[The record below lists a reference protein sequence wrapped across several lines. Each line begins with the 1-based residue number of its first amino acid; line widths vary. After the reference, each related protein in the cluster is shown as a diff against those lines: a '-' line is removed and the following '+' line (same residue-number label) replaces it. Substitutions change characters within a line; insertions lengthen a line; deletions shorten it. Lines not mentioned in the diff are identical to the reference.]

1 MMNAVLLKNPGQ
13 PLAFSEVAMPLP
25 GPDEVCV
32 KVKAAALNHRDVW
45 ITKGQY
51 PGIVPD
57 LILGSDGAGLVEA
70 VGENV
75 PDSLIG
81 KAVIINPSHGWTDN
95 PSHQPDDYQ
104 ILGLPKS
111 GTFAEYVIVEAQYL
125 IEKPAHLSFEE
136 AAALPL
142 AGLTAYRALFSRA
155 DLRAGERVLISGVGG
170 GVALFA
176 FQFALAAD
184 AVVFATSG
192 SEEKLNRVLKMGAT
206 GTANYK
212 EEGWAKS
219 LGKSTPGFDVII
231 DSAGGEGFNSLIN
244 LAAPGGR
251 IAFYGGTRGNI
262 PKLNPQKIFWKQL
275 SLLGSTMGN
284 ALEFKKM
291 IEFVDA
297 QKIHPVIDE
306 VFPLEQAQQAFDR
319 MDQGKQFGKIILQ
332 VG

>member
-13 PLAFSEVAMPLP
+13 PLAFSEVAKPLP

-206 GTANYK
+206 GIANYK